1 VLTIE
6 ALNILMIIL
15 DHHFDIFSARQH
27 TAYA

>member
-1 VLTIE
+1 VLIIE

-27 TAYA
+27 I